1 MMAGLLCLHLAMR
14 VRVRMMRYAAAEQ
27 AHSGFA
33 TWRRIGLILVLGWI
47 ALSLLQP
54 FAAAHP
60 EDEFCTPGGGLD
72 PELCRALSDLDR
84 APGAGSTAEIAQP
97 TQFTGTPS
105 VDMDRSV
112 LSTFTTYIS
121 IGVRHILPG
130 GYDHILF
137 VLAIFLAS
145 PRMNPLVI
153 QISCFTVAHT
163 ITLALAAAGVITPQ
177 ASVVEPL
184 IAATIAF
191 AAFENILFGRMTR
204 LRPFIVFAFGLI
216 HGMGFAGFFGELG
229 LPEGQFWSALI
240 GFNIG
245 VEIGQLAVVGLAF
258 AASLYF
264 RGTLKQASR
273 MDLYRP
279 LIVIPASLVIGVTG
293 LIWTF
298 QRLYG

>member
-1 MMAGLLCLHLAMR
+1 MR
-14 VRVRMMRYAAAEQ
+14 HIARETSQ
-27 AHSGFA
+27 DA
-33 TWRRIGLILVLGWI
+33 TWRKAAALII
-47 ALSLLQP
+47 LLLAVWSMVQP
-54 FAAAHP
+54 AASAHP
-60 EDEFCTPGGGLD
+60 EDEFCTPGGGGLD
-72 PELCRALSDLDR
+72 PALCRELAELNSGEPR
-84 APGAGSTAEIAQP
+84 MPGAPEEVQP
-97 TQFTGTPS
+97 TQYTETQTIDFE
-105 VDMDRSV
+105 RSGA
-112 LSTFTTYIS
+112 STFFTYVS

-145 PRMNPLVI
+145 PRVKPLLI

-163 ITLALAAAGVITPQ
+163 LTLGLVAAGVFTPQ
-177 ASVVEPL
+177 ASLVEPL

-204 LRPFIVFAFGLI
+204 VRPFLVFGFGLI
-216 HGMGFAGFFGELG
+216 HGMGFAGFFGQLG
-229 LPEGQFWSALI
+229 LPQGQFWSALI

-264 RGTLKQASR
+264 RGVLKQASR

-279 LIVIPASLVIGVTG
+279 MVVIPASLVIAVIGV
-293 LIWTF
+293 LWTI
-298 QRLYG
+298 QRFNA